1 MKPIFTLGAVA
12 LALALPLCA
21 ARADDKADGV
31 LAEVAAKAKTI
42 TSFSAKLSLKFLP
55 SDPKIQGAGQTMAG
69 SMILAP
75 PGKVR
80 FALATPQGPM
90 LILADGKNIYQVMG
104 KQFQKLPPEA
114 TEQVNK
120 GVWPPLLGTVGDFVG
135 GTKETKYITQKMLD
149 ENTVVDVVDV
159 TGPQGTVRAYIDRDS
174 LVRKVRITTPQSTQ
188 DLSLTE
194 IEVNPTLSATAFALP
209 AGVTEQK
216 APEGTGGGLD
226 AKLVGIGKTPPAFT
240 LATPKGGKLSL
251 AQVSAGKKA
260 TLINFWFVGC
270 PPCREEFPELQK
282 LYVKLKDAGFG
293 LVGINNGDDDPEINA
308 FLKEKKISFPIVK
321 ATEATIEKFGI
332 QAFPTN
338 YLLDS
343 SGKVV
348 YRSVGFDEAGLKA
361 ALKKLGLE

>member
-1 MKPIFTLGAVA
+1 MKPIFSLGAAA
-12 LALALPLCA
+12 LSLALPLC
-21 ARADDKADGV
+21 ARADDKADAI
-31 LAEVAAKAKTI
+31 LAEVAARAKTI
-42 TSFSAKLSLKFLP
+42 TSFSAKFSLKSLP
-55 SDPKIQGAGQTMAG
+55 TDPKLKGAGQTMLG
-69 SMILAP
+69 SMLLAP
-75 PGKVR
+75 PGKIR
-80 FALATPQGPM
+80 FAMTTPQGPM
-90 LILADGKNIYQVMG
+90 LVLLDGKDAYQVTG
-104 KQFQKLPPEA
+104 KQFQKLPA
-114 TEQVNK
+114 GSSEQVGK
-120 GVWPPLLGTVGDFVG
+120 SIWPPLLGTIGDFVG

-149 ENTVVDVVDV
+149 ESTVVDVVDV
-159 TGPQGTVRAYIDRDS
+159 MGPQGTVRAYIDRDS
-174 LVRKVRITTPQSTQ
+174 LVRKVRLTSAQVVQ
-188 DLSLTE
+188 EMLLSEIDSAPVFTE
-194 IEVNPTLSATAFALP
+194 TAFALP

-216 APEGTGGGLD
+216 APEGPGGGLD
-226 AKLVGIGKTPPAFT
+226 ARLVGMGKSVPAFN

-251 AQVSAGKKA
+251 AQVSQGKKA

-282 LYVKLKDAGFG
+282 LYVKFKDAGFG
-293 LVGINNGDDDPEINA
+293 LVGINNGDDDPEING

-321 ATEATIEKFGI
+321 ATEETITKFGI